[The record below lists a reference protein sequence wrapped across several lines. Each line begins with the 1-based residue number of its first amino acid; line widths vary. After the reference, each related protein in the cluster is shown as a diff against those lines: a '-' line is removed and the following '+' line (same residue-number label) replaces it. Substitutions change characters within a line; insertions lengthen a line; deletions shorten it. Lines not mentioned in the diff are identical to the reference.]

1 MITTSLPEDSSL
13 LEEDL
18 PKVVTNLTG
27 YGHDNSA
34 NWEHD
39 DTGCESNLSGCI
51 DIMWSAEAEHADWT
65 EGYDY

>member
-1 MITTSLPEDSSL
+1 MGTSWLTEDKAL

-18 PKVVTNLTG
+18 PVVIINHTG
-27 YGHDNSA
+27 YGHNNSA

-39 DTGCESNLSGCI
+39 NTGCISNYSGCA
-51 DIMWSAEAEHADWT
+51 DIMLSAEAEHADWT